1 MNKKLLT
8 LAIGAALGA
17 APMIAAQAATTVYG
31 VAHLSVDSLD
41 NGNTAVSPAGS
52 SILTLSS
59 NSSYI
64 GFKADEDL
72 GGGMKAIF
80 GAEIQLGLDN
90 TGTTSVCT
98 GGSATYNPT
107 LTATASSAVTC
118 TTTNANNMFNRN
130 VFVGLQGGF
139 GTVRLGNYDD
149 IVKQIGRK
157 VDLFYSE
164 QIGENRNLT
173 RQGMMDERMANSFNY
188 ETPSFGGFK
197 VVLNYGMENTTND
210 AGTTSTAPV
219 TQYAVGAAYESGPLF
234 VGLAYK
240 TVDYSNVSTAGTE
253 SPNGIRA
260 SVSYTLGDLQLVG
273 LYQTNSN
280 LAGTNGADN
289 DVYGLGLGYT
299 IGGKHRIKGQ
309 YYSASA
315 SNVADDNGASAY
327 AVGYDFMM
335 SKTTVLYVTYAAVTN
350 DTAGTYSIIGAGHA
364 NPQDATYTATAAG
377 NDPSGF
383 SFGMRMAF

>member
-8 LAIGAALGA
+8 LAVGAALGA
-17 APMIAAQAATTVYG
+17 APMIAAQAAVTVYG

-52 SILTLSS
+52 SILTLGS
-59 NSSYI
+59 NSSFI

-72 GGGMKAIF
+72 GDGLKAIF

-90 TGTTSVCT
+90 VGGNAVITGTSTSTNPPSGYATT
-98 GGSATYNPT
+98 G
-107 LTATASSAVTC
+107 ASS
-118 TTTNANNMFNRN
+118 MFNRN

-149 IVKQIGRK
+149 VVKQIGRK

-164 QIGENRNLT
+164 QLGESRSLT
-173 RQGMMDERMANSFNY
+173 RQAYPGTAFGMDERMSNSVNY

-197 VVLNYGMENTTND
+197 VVLNYGMENTTNE
-210 AGTTSTAPV
+210 AGTIYTAPV

-240 TVDYSNVSTAGTE
+240 TIDLSNVNSPGSPE

-273 LYQTNSN
+273 LYQQVSSAGGISGQDNSTY
-280 LAGTNGADN
+280 GVGA
-289 DVYGLGLGYT
+289 GYT

-309 YYSASA
+309 YYSADA
-315 SNVADDNGASAY
+315 YNAAGTNGASMY

-335 SKTTVLYVTYAAVTN
+335 SKTTTVYVTYAAVTN
-350 DTAGTYSIIGAGHA
+350 DTAGNYSVIGAGHA
-364 NPQDATYTATAAG
+364 NPQDATYTPTAAG

-383 SFGMRMAF
+383 SLGMRMAF

>member
-8 LAIGAALGA
+8 LAVGAALGA
-17 APMIAAQAATTVYG
+17 APMIAAQAAVTVYG

-72 GGGMKAIF
+72 GDGMKALF
-80 GAEIQLGLDN
+80 GAELQLGLDN
-90 TGTTSVCT
+90 NGNTLTGTQTNN
-98 GGSATYNPT
+98 GST
-107 LTATASSAVTC
+107 L
-118 TTTNANNMFNRN
+118 FNRN

-164 QIGENRNLT
+164 QIGESRTLT
-173 RQGMMDERMANSFNY
+173 RQSNTMDERMANSFNY

-197 VVLNYGMENTTND
+197 VVLNYGMANTTND
-210 AGTTSTAPV
+210 AGTTATAPV
-219 TQYAVGAAYESGPLF
+219 TQYAVGAAYEHGPLF

-240 TVDYSNVSTAGTE
+240 TIDYSNVSTAGVE
-253 SPNGIRA
+253 SPSGIRA

-273 LYQTNSN
+273 LYQTNT
-280 LAGTNGADN
+280 AIGGVNGADDN
-289 DVYGLGLGYT
+289 VYGLGLGYT

-309 YYSASA
+309 YYAASA
-315 SNVADDNGASAY
+315 QDYNTATSANGATMY
-327 AVGYDFMM
+327 AIGYDFMM
-335 SKTTVLYVTYAAVTN
+335 SKTTTVYVTYAAVSN
-350 DTAGTYSIIGAGHA
+350 DGTATTGGTYSIVGAGHA
-364 NPQDATYTATAAG
+364 NPQDATYTATTAG

>member
-17 APMIAAQAATTVYG
+17 APMIAAQAAVTVYG
-31 VAHLSVDSLD
+31 VAHLSIDSLD

-72 GGGMKAIF
+72 GDGMKALF
-80 GAEIQLGLDN
+80 GAELQLGLDN
-90 TGTTSVCT
+90 NGNTLTGTQTNN
-98 GGSATYNPT
+98 GST
-107 LTATASSAVTC
+107 L
-118 TTTNANNMFNRN
+118 FNRN

-188 ETPSFGGFK
+188 ETPSFGGFTAT
-197 VVLNYGMENTTND
+197 LNYGMANTTND
-210 AGTTSTAPV
+210 AGTTATAPV
-219 TQYAVGAAYESGPLF
+219 TQYAIGAAYASGPLYI
-234 VGLAYK
+234 GLAYK
-240 TVDYSNVSTAGTE
+240 NIDYSNVTTAGTE

-260 SVSYTLGDLQLVG
+260 SVSYTLGDLQMVG

-280 LAGTNGADN
+280 LGGTNGADN

-315 SNVADDNGASAY
+315 SNVADDNGASMY

-350 DTAGTYSIIGAGHA
+350 DTSGTYTIIGAGHA
-364 NPQDATYTATAAG
+364 NPQDATYTPTAAG